1 MRNARAQKLQWSD
14 PTVHSSTVFGSRKK
28 SQCNVFRCFFI
39 KFTKYNRKCCL
50 RYDNLN
56 IYPGFLSCPQPD
68 GLSRLY
74 DSCLDN
80 FLYIHFFT
88 RNVGSCMK
96 AKKLFKRLVDSF
108 LILTSIKS
116 FGTLQTNH
124 RISHQVS
131 PTTEFLTRSFK
142 QPFIPSNSFLIFVLN
157 IKNGS

>member
-1 MRNARAQKLQWSD
+1 M
-14 PTVHSSTVFGSRKK
+14 F
-28 SQCNVFRCFFI
+28 FFI
-39 KFTKYNRKCCL
+39 KFTTYNRKCCL
-50 RYDNLN
+50 KYDDLN

-80 FLYIHFFT
+80 FLDIYLFT

-116 FGTLQTNH
+116 FDTLQMNITEFH
-124 RISHQVS
+124 IRSHQQLNSLPGPSNNHSS
-131 PTTEFLTRSFK
+131 PATRFSSLSSISRMALNLNAAFAITILRAVTVSFK
-142 QPFIPSNSFLIFVLN
+142 TSPGYRG
-157 IKNGS
+157 NGS